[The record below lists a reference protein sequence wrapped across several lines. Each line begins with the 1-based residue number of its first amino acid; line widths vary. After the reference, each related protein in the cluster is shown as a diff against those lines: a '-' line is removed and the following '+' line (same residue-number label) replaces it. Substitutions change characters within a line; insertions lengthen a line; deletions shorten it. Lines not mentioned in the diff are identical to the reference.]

1 MLHRDMYDVI
11 FFLHKKTCVLK
22 TFDVSNKTKLINL
35 PEQTI
40 GHASKPQ
47 VLISLK
53 L

>member
-22 TFDVSNKTKLINL
+22 TFDEKKTKLINL